1 MEIDHLM
8 LCLTLVK
15 TIVVSEVLVV
25 QIHSRQQRFS
35 VVLSMGGQNMYFA
48 HDVSFGWAIR

>member
-15 TIVVSEVLVV
+15 TIVVSEVLVM

-35 VVLSMGGQNMYFA
+35 VVLSMRGQNTYFA

>member
-8 LCLTLVK
+8 LCLTLVR
-15 TIVVSEVLVV
+15 TVVVSEMLVM

-35 VVLSMGGQNMYFA
+35 VVLSMGGQNTYFA

>member
-15 TIVVSEVLVV
+15 TIVVSEVLVM

-35 VVLSMGGQNMYFA
+35 VVLSMGGQNTYFA